1 MHSCSDTESK
11 NNVQQSPVVIML
23 GRSTRGIMVANFHL
37 KFCFII
43 IDTLSQED
51 PLNSS
56 HASFTTKCSVRKV
69 TRFITNHVRTAYT
82 VWETAQ
88 ELHYILPFKEAKKGN
103 FEKLFQVKNYTLMC
117 LCVYSDVPSNFRKK
131 V

>member
-1 MHSCSDTESK
+1 
-11 NNVQQSPVVIML
+11 ML
-23 GRSTRGIMVANFHL
+23 GIFTEGIILVNFHL
-37 KFCFII
+37 KCCFTVV
-43 IDTLSQED
+43 DTLSQED

-88 ELHYILPFKEAKKGN
+88 ELHYILPFEEAKKGN
-103 FEKLFQVKNYTLMC
+103 FEKLFQVKNCTLMC
-117 LCVYSDVPSNFRKK
+117 LCVQSECV
-131 V
+131 

>member
-1 MHSCSDTESK
+1 M
-11 NNVQQSPVVIML
+11 VV
-23 GRSTRGIMVANFHL
+23 NFHL
-37 KFCFII
+37 KFCVII

-56 HASFTTKCSVRKV
+56 HSSFTTKCSVRKV

-88 ELHYILPFKEAKKGN
+88 ELHYILPFEEAKKGN
-103 FEKLFQVKNYTLMC
+103 FEKLFQVKNFTLMGLYVHSHLDCKFSYYYLALNFGC
-117 LCVYSDVPSNFRKK
+117 LL
-131 V
+131 